1 MLAIAALDLLPLLEH
16 RDITLSL
23 QIHLSGTLF
32 RLGLDDA
39 EDAQYGHMLLNNS
52 MDKYG

>member
-1 MLAIAALDLLPLLEH
+1 MHVTLSGLDAQI
-16 RDITLSL
+16 DITLSL

-39 EDAQYGHMLLNNS
+39 EDARYGHMLLNNS
-52 MDKYG
+52 MDKYE